1 MLSVTKL
8 GRYKIISMLGAGS
21 MGKVYR
27 ARDTNL
33 KRDVAIKVLPAAY
46 SSNPEW
52 LKRFEQEAQAVGS
65 LNHPNIL
72 TVHDVGTHGGAPYIV
87 SELLE
92 GKTLREQLNGAAL
105 NSRRAIDFALQI
117 AEGLSAAHERGIV
130 HRDLKP
136 ENIFITKEGRV
147 KILDFGL
154 AKLLPARFSD
164 DVQTDALTARPDTEA
179 GVIAGTVAYMSP
191 EQVRGETQRLDHRSD
206 IFSFGGVLYEML
218 VGTRAFRGRSSVET
232 MNAILNE
239 NPFDRMEACPAL
251 DAAITSLLR
260 HCLEK
265 EPGDR
270 FQSTKDLVF
279 ALETL
284 QGVFSSHVGTPRDKN
299 ASHKGRWLWAVLATI
314 VVVISALAIFIVRN
328 HAKSKPPPSYFQL
341 TFRRGTVW
349 SARFTPDEDTIVY
362 SATFDGNPIDVF
374 STRKGSPESRSL
386 ALSGSSVL
394 SVSSSG
400 EMAILRPRK
409 YLGHFT
415 NRGTLLR
422 LPLTGSAPRPL
433 LNDVQ
438 EADWS
443 PDGANLAIVRH
454 SGERDRLEYPINNAL
469 YESEGWI
476 SDIRIAPGGDMVAF
490 LNHPAEGDNRGQVAV
505 VGPLGTKTNISGEW
519 STVGGLAWSPK
530 GDEIWFTAKKAG
542 EASALYAVTPSGK
555 ERVVLRVPADLR
567 LNDISR
573 NGRVLF
579 SRSYERTDFFGLPP
593 GETKE
598 RNLSWLD
605 RGGIRDLSSDGKSFI
620 FTYWGEGGGSNYT
633 TYLRRTDGSPAVPLG
648 EGAAFAISPD
658 GNYVLAI
665 LSAPPQLVL
674 LPTDVGESIRLDT
687 YGIEQYGL
695 GASWLPDGE
704 RVLFIGRE
712 KGQGMRCYVQS
723 IRGGPPRAV
732 TPEGRIG
739 TSISPDGSSLIVKD
753 DKQNSF
759 IYPINGGMA
768 RPLYGLGGDERVIRW
783 TDNARMIYIYNPEDN
798 PTKIYRFDIQT
809 GEKRFWREVVP
820 SDRTGMLG
828 PIRIFIT
835 PDGKSYVYA
844 VGRYISDLY
853 VVDGL
858 K

>member
-1 MLSVTKL
+1 
-8 GRYKIISMLGAGS
+8 
-21 MGKVYR
+21 
-27 ARDTNL
+27 
-33 KRDVAIKVLPAAY
+33 
-46 SSNPEW
+46 
-52 LKRFEQEAQAVGS
+52 
-65 LNHPNIL
+65 
-72 TVHDVGTHGGAPYIV
+72 
-87 SELLE
+87 
-92 GKTLREQLNGAAL
+92 
-105 NSRRAIDFALQI
+105 
-117 AEGLSAAHERGIV
+117 
-130 HRDLKP
+130 
-136 ENIFITKEGRV
+136 
-147 KILDFGL
+147 
-154 AKLLPARFSD
+154 
-164 DVQTDALTARPDTEA
+164 
-179 GVIAGTVAYMSP
+179 
-191 EQVRGETQRLDHRSD
+191 
-206 IFSFGGVLYEML
+206 
-218 VGTRAFRGRSSVET
+218 
-232 MNAILNE
+232 
-239 NPFDRMEACPAL
+239 
-251 DAAITSLLR
+251 
-260 HCLEK
+260 
-265 EPGDR
+265 
-270 FQSTKDLVF
+270 
-279 ALETL
+279 
-284 QGVFSSHVGTPRDKN
+284 
-299 ASHKGRWLWAVLATI
+299 
-314 VVVISALAIFIVRN
+314 
-328 HAKSKPPPSYFQL
+328 
-341 TFRRGTVW
+341 
-349 SARFTPDEDTIVY
+349 
-362 SATFDGNPIDVF
+362 
-374 STRKGSPESRSL
+374 
-386 ALSGSSVL
+386 
-394 SVSSSG
+394 
-400 EMAILRPRK
+400 
-409 YLGHFT
+409 
-415 NRGTLLR
+415 
-422 LPLTGSAPRPL
+422 L

-490 LNHPAEGDNRGQVAV
+490 LIHPAEGDNRGQVAV
-505 VGPLGTKTNISGEW
+505 VGPIGTKTNISGEW

-555 ERVVLRVPADLR
+555 ERIVLRVPADLR